1 MRVYSIIF
9 LEIANALCPTFD
21 RVLLLGSARIA
32 VSRKPPPLPEQLQLR
47 GWRQLDS
54 GSEKAISKP
63 APAPHAKHACTVAS
77 LDRSLKPLL

>member
-32 VSRKPPPLPEQLQLR
+32 VSRKPPPLPEHC
-47 GWRQLDS
+47 GV
-54 GSEKAISKP
+54 G
-63 APAPHAKHACTVAS
+63 VN
-77 LDRSLKPLL
+77 